1 MTKEEAIKT
10 LEKSMKCHD
19 RKVCGITE
27 DCEECPLYADK
38 DAEYEA
44 HKVLLKHFKQEDC
57 ENLRSDDMTNED
69 KWVNLAE
76 ELIDKDNVFGDK
88 TMQIVIDISLDDYET
103 LKQMSDVGLG
113 HYHEIILNGTP
124 LPKGHGRLID
134 EMVVYKKFY
143 CRCLARTAKEVL
155 DEVPTIIDADKESE
169 NENN

>member
-1 MTKEEAIKT
+1 MTEAEAIKT
-10 LEKSMKCHD
+10 LEKSMECHD

-27 DCEECPLYADK
+27 DCDECPLYADK

-88 TMQIVIDISLDDYET
+88 TMQIVINIPEELYNYMQTEEYNEQLDKRFDY
-103 LKQMSDVGLG
+103 KIRFAVKD
-113 HYHEIILNGTP
+113 GTP

-134 EMVVYKKFY
+134 AEKEAMKK
-143 CRCLARTAKEVL
+143 
-155 DEVPTIIDADKESE
+155 DA
-169 NENN
+169 NNGGGELL